1 MELTNKIDLSI
12 ATRIKIKEGEV
23 LSLKIGNEILWNRPY
38 LQRTQSLQKS
48 AKSNSIEVPDD
59 IGSIDKFNREFSKY
73 SIFNKLD
80 ILYLLASTDASR
92 DVNFNRIDFIKPTRL
107 GTYNGGLSYGLGGI
121 KGNGTNAYFGTS
133 FNPATD
139 AINYTLNNACRG
151 VFVSEQSTMSSLD
164 GIMSGNSN
172 MMLNLRVQLQFIN
185 QANTGG
191 QNNPIDFRGT
201 GLKILNRISATECNG
216 ISNGIVTNTTSNS
229 TEIFNSEQVVLRRS
243 NVYGDTSI
251 GLYFMGGSLTLEEYN
266 IINNA
271 YNNYIAS

>member
-38 LQRTQSLQKS
+38 LQRTQNLQKS

-59 IGSIDKFNREFSKY
+59 IGSIDRFNREFSKY
-73 SIFNKLD
+73 NIFNKLD
-80 ILYLLASTDASR
+80 ILYLLASTDTTR

-107 GTYNGGLSYGLGGI
+107 GTYNGGLTYSLGGI

-139 AINYTLNNACRG
+139 ATNYTLNDASRG
-151 VFVSEQSTMSSLD
+151 VFVSENSVGSNNTLD
-164 GIMSGNSN
+164 GNASGSN
-172 MMLNLRVQLQFIN
+172 ISLNISYNQQRIN
-185 QANTGG
+185 QGVTN
-191 QNNPIDFRGT
+191 QNIALDFSGT
-201 GLKILNRISATECNG
+201 GLKILNRTSATQCSG
-216 ISNGIVTNTTSNS
+216 ISNTVITSTTSSS
-229 TEIFNSEQVVLRRS
+229 TSIDNDQQVVLRRGTL
-243 NVYGDTSI
+243 YGSARI
-251 GLYFMGGSLTLEEYN
+251 GLYFMGSSLTLEEYN

-271 YNNYIAS
+271 YNNYIA

>member
-1 MELTNKIDLSI
+1 MFLSNKEISKRFLGNKEVAKVYLGSKHIFPKYSDKLQAIINSATTNNIALPSDLSKIDTFISDL
-12 ATRIKIKEGEV
+12 
-23 LSLKIGNEILWNRPY
+23 GNVW
-38 LQRTQSLQKS
+38 
-48 AKSNSIEVPDD
+48 
-59 IGSIDKFNREFSKY
+59 
-73 SIFNKLD
+73 NKLD

-107 GTYNGGLSYGLGGI
+107 GTYNGGLSYSLGGI

-229 TEIFNSEQVVLRRS
+229 TEIFNSEQLVLRRS
-243 NVYGDTSI
+243 NVYGDASV
-251 GLYFMGGSLTLEEYN
+251 GLYFIGASLTLEEYN

-271 YNNYIAS
+271 YNNYIA